1 MNVTIHVI
9 TNGDQER
16 IKKTSDA
23 LESYGLTF
31 EFHTFPKHPTN
42 GRHGCYQ
49 SHIKMYEYARQH
61 NMDWIAI
68 AEDNIVC
75 AQESIPTTLD
85 RDIKKVLKQNE
96 WEIILFGGWVKPFIR
111 YKKTEYPT
119 LFETHDTHG
128 TSFYFIHKR
137 LYKKMLKHYSF
148 REDHIDNIL
157 NQVANTPLVSQF
169 LFYRDY
175 QIQTSNTYFSN
186 SFLQSGLSYF
196 HYYYRRPCIM
206 NLLQQFATNWE
217 IVYLCLIIV
226 FIFIINMLCLK

>member
-1 MNVTIHVI
+1 MNVKIHVI

-16 IKKTSDA
+16 IKKTSNA
-23 LESYGLTF
+23 LENYGMTF

-42 GRHGCYQ
+42 GRHGCYE
-49 SHIKMYEYARQH
+49 SHIKMYEYALQH
-61 NMDWIAI
+61 SMDWIAI

-75 AQESIPTTLD
+75 AQESIPISLKS
-85 RDIKKVLKQNE
+85 DIKKVLKQDE

-111 YKKTEYPT
+111 YKKTDSS

-137 LYKKMLKHYSF
+137 LYKKMLKHYTF

-157 NQVANTPLVSQF
+157 NQISKRPLVSHF

-175 QIQTSNTYFSN
+175 QIQTSNTYFTN
-186 SFLQSGLSYF
+186 SFLQTGLSYF
-196 HYYYRRPCIM
+196 HYYYRRPFIM
-206 NLLQQFATNWE
+206 NLLQQCAMNWE
-217 IVYLCLIIV
+217 IVYLCLVIA
-226 FIFIINMLCLK
+226 FIFFIKMLCFK